1 MKFNYQVPK
10 LIAEIGCNHKGN
22 IEIAKQL
29 LRVAAQSGVHIA
41 KFQKRNNIEL
51 LTLEQYNEPHP
62 NKVNSY
68 GATYGEHR
76 EFLEFNLIQHKEL
89 KIFAENLGLIYS
101 TSVWDTTSAIEI
113 ISLNPILIKVPSACN
128 NNFDMLKVLRDTYSG
143 EVHISFGMT
152 TKMEE
157 EEIVSF
163 FEDSNQAHRLTIY
176 ACTSGYPVAF
186 EEVCMLEI
194 NRISDKFKNRVK
206 AIGFSGHHLGIAIDI
221 AAYAL
226 GASYIERHFTLDRT
240 WKGTDHSASLEPTGL
255 RKLARDLDATYK
267 SLSFKASDILSVEQI
282 QRDKLKYRK
291 R

>member
-1 MKFNYQVPK
+1 M
-10 LIAEIGCNHKGN
+10 
-22 IEIAKQL
+22 
-29 LRVAAQSGVHIA
+29 
-41 KFQKRNNIEL
+41 
-51 LTLEQYNEPHP
+51 TLEQYNEPHP